1 MKKACLMAI
10 AILWTFVT
18 CAQVVKVEGR
28 LTDTNGQPMQWVVV
42 KHVDA
47 ESNKML
53 NYCQTDA
60 EGRFSIEAK
69 VGNSL
74 QVSSLGYKARR
85 IEVKEGMPFQK
96 LTMTDDAVTLKE
108 VNVKSEKV
116 KLSGDTIKYLLA
128 TYAQA
133 GDRTLADVLRRV
145 PGFEVNK
152 ESGQIS
158 YGGKPISNF
167 YIEGLDLLGAK
178 YGVATN
184 TLPQGEVASVEVIKH
199 HQPVRV
205 LKEFTYT
212 NDDAVNIRM
221 KDGAKAH
228 WIVTA
233 KGTVGLKSKG
243 TLWEAESFAMRIK
256 PQWQLMATYKSNN
269 LGKPIGKET
278 TNLFNFDEISS
289 RLTDVIQLPVAN
301 SGFLGRRSL
310 FNRSHSFTL
319 NTLKRINDISQVN
332 LQLIYEN
339 NEENTWERRVTEYY
353 RAGDTRLTDNQKH
366 GLTRENNLHA
376 LLKYENNANNHYL
389 KNKLQGDLEWRKQ
402 WLNETGTNAHIV
414 YAKLPKFT
422 VRDDLYLIKRWG
434 KHLLSFNSGSIY
446 ETRPQRIQADSALQT
461 LTQHYFETNTSL
473 QGALLIG
480 KVKLSTSLGVNAV
493 VHNLQ
498 SNLYGVPDSV
508 WANKIGD
515 GCFGFCQL
523 YVNPETEYRLRDVR
537 FTLSAFLE
545 HNMYWYRGHGGQ
557 SHAYVSPGLT
567 IQWNATPRLEFRCSA
582 SEYTSQVDINRFF
595 DVLILQDYE
604 YASRGYNGYA
614 VCRER
619 NVRLRMLYKNALQAT
634 HFNVNVTRTQG
645 TNPYTTSREFV
656 GKYIVLSL
664 LPFETRYNM
673 WKVTSMLSKGFSLF
687 NTKLQTMVDYNHTNT
702 YISQD
707 GMRMPLQTDGLGLK
721 TSLGMVLWKGMD
733 FNYALSYRWSKMYMP
748 DWDKRSSLNNWHHEA
763 QAIIPLVGAMKL
775 ETNLEWYRNQLP
787 DRGYKDMVFVDL
799 AFGYVGRHIDC
810 KLKLTNALN
819 KSSYAYSMNNDLV
832 RTTTDMRVRGRELV
846 LTLTYRP

>member
-10 AILWTFVT
+10 TMLWTVVVW
-18 CAQVVKVEGR
+18 AQMVKVEGR
-28 LTDTNGQPMQWVVV
+28 LTDTSGQPLQWVVV

-47 ESNKML
+47 ATNKML

-69 VGNSL
+69 VGNSV
-74 QVSSLGYKARR
+74 QITSLGYKTKR
-85 IEVKEGMPFQK
+85 IEVKENMPFQK
-96 LTMTDDAVTLKE
+96 LTMADDAVTLKE

-133 GDRTLADVLRRV
+133 GDRTLADVLKRV
-145 PGFEVNK
+145 PGFEVDK
-152 ESGQIS
+152 ESGQIA

-167 YIEGLDLLGAK
+167 YIEGLDMLGSK

-205 LKEFTYT
+205 LEAFTFT

-233 KGTVGLKSKG
+233 KGTVGIKSNG
-243 TLWEAESFAMRIK
+243 ALWEAESFAMRIK
-256 PQWQLMATYKSNN
+256 PQWQFMATYKSNN
-269 LGKPIGKET
+269 LGKAIGKET
-278 TNLFNFDEISS
+278 TNLFNFNEISS
-289 RLTDVIQLPVAN
+289 RLTNLIQVPVDDAE
-301 SGFLGRRSL
+301 FLGRRSL
-310 FNRSHSFTL
+310 FNRSHSLTL

-339 NEENTWERRVTEYY
+339 NEENTWERRMTEYY

-366 GLTRENNLHA
+366 GLMRENNLHA

-402 WLNETGTNAHIV
+402 WLNEAGTNAHTV

-434 KHLLSFNSGSIY
+434 KHLLSFNSGNIY

-461 LTQHYFETNTSL
+461 LSQHYFETKTYV
-473 QGALLIG
+473 QGALLVG
-480 KVKLSTSLGVNAV
+480 KMKLSTELGVNAA
-493 VHNLQ
+493 VHRLQ
-498 SNLYGVPDSV
+498 SHLYGVPDSIGV
-508 WANKIGD
+508 SRVGD
-515 GCFGFCQL
+515 GRFGFCQL
-523 YVNPETEYRLRDVR
+523 YANPEAEYRLRDVR

-545 HNMYWYRGHGGQ
+545 HNMYWYRGHNEQ
-557 SHAYVSPGLT
+557 SHAYVSPDIS
-567 IQWNATPRLEFRCSA
+567 IQWTATPRLEFRCSA
-582 SEYTSQVDINRFF
+582 GESTSQVDVNRFF

-604 YASRGYNGYA
+604 YANRGFSGYA
-614 VCRER
+614 VRRER
-619 NVRLRMLYKNALQAT
+619 NVRLRMYYKNALQAT
-634 HFNVNVTRTQG
+634 HLNMSVTRTQG
-645 TNPYTTSREFV
+645 TDPYTASRNFI
-656 GKYIVLSL
+656 GRYIVLSL
-664 LPFETRYNM
+664 LPQETRYNS
-673 WKVTSMLSKGFSLF
+673 WQAVSMLSKGFSLF
-687 NTKLQTMVDYNHTNT
+687 NAKLNVMANYNHTNT

-707 GMRMPLQTDGLGLK
+707 GMRMPLQRDAVMLR
-721 TSLGMVLWKGMD
+721 TSLTAVLWKGMD

-748 DWDKRSSLNNWHHEA
+748 NWGERSSLNNWQHEA
-763 QAIIPLVGAMKL
+763 HAVIPLVGAMKL
-775 ETNLEWYRNQLP
+775 EADLEWYRNQLP
-787 DRGYKDMVFVDL
+787 DNRYKNMVFVDVVW
-799 AFGYVGRHIDC
+799 GYAGKHVDC
-810 KLKLTNALN
+810 KLKLANVLN
-819 KSSYAYSMNNDLV
+819 KRSYAYSVNSDLV
-832 RTTTDMRVRGRELV
+832 RTTTDMSVRGRELMF
-846 LTLTYRP
+846 TLAYRP